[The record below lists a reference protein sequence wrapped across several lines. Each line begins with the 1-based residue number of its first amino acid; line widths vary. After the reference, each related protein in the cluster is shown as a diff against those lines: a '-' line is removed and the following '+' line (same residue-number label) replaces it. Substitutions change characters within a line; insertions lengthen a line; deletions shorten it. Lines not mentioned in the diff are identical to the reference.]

1 VEIPDYEE
9 TRMKNKKELIKVFI
23 NQVNKNI
30 DDLTIK
36 FYDIKTIFQNSSH
49 FLLIIESLKLKRTV
63 PFEEANVFVIEKN
76 NKIILSIFPASI
88 IKKYAFINIFKENLE
103 KSDYHKIL
111 KIITINKIKFP
122 ASLKKWRKIQ
132 FIISIYSFIA
142 LVGFYFFAYNY
153 ADDIYHTQGIETAI
167 IYVTSVAILLIAII
181 TFPFLYLVFKR
192 KKMIKKR
199 KSEIEKIEIIM

>member
-1 VEIPDYEE
+1 MEIPDYEE
-9 TRMKNKKELIKVFI
+9 TRMKNKKELIRLFI

-30 DDLTIK
+30 AGLTIN

-49 FLLIIESLKLKRTV
+49 FLLIIENLKLKRTV
-63 PFEEANVFVIEKN
+63 SFEEANVFVIEKN

-88 IKKYAFINIFKENLE
+88 MKKYAFINIFKENLE
-103 KSDYHKIL
+103 KNDHDKIL

-132 FIISIYSFIA
+132 FIVSIYSFIA

-153 ADDIYHTQGIETAI
+153 ADNVYHAQGIETAI
-167 IYVTSVAILLIAII
+167 IYIISVAILLVVII

-192 KKMIKKR
+192 KKMIKK
-199 KSEIEKIEIIM
+199 KKNEIEKIEITL